1 MGRKK
6 NNSNMFETFPFGD
19 VEAYSKDKK
28 VIADT
33 NVITILNRMQ
43 AAFKWDG
50 LPDTIPQKWL
60 EFMLQTTG
68 WCFIT
73 KVNGKLYAFIGGLG
87 GDPDVY
93 YQPTICTVSNPALS
107 YSAEL
112 KIGTDGVLISDDV
125 YRTGIIPIIGKYAGL
140 LAENTITIRIAD
152 IMSRITSIVSGSDES
167 TIESAKE
174 YFKQLEDG
182 SLGVIEESAFLE
194 DLKVQASAT
203 SGATRLTDLIEMEQY
218 LKSSMYNELGLQ
230 ANYNMKRESINSS
243 EAELGDDVLQPFIDN
258 MLEQRQAA
266 CKEINEMFGTN
277 ISCELASAWKLNDEE
292 REAELEEEQKGAD
305 DGNQN
310 QSNNSN
316 DISDDGGSVNTE
328 E

>member
-1 MGRKK
+1 MGKRR
-6 NNSNMFETFPFGD
+6 NQSDLFSTFPFGD
-19 VEAYSKDKK
+19 VERYSKDKK
-28 VIADT
+28 TIADV

-43 AAFKWDG
+43 SAFKWTG
-50 LPDTIPQKWL
+50 LPDTIPQKYL
-60 EFMLQTTG
+60 EFMLQTNG
-68 WCFIT
+68 WAFISE
-73 KVNGKLYAFIGGLG
+73 VDGNLYAFMGGLG
-87 GDPDVY
+87 GEPDVY
-93 YQPTICTVSNPALS
+93 YQPTICTIANPALNFS
-107 YSAEL
+107 GEL
-112 KIGTDGVLISDDV
+112 KIGTDGVLVSDDV

-174 YFKQLEDG
+174 YFRQLEDG
-182 SLGVIEESAFLE
+182 QLGVIEESAFLE

-243 EAELGDDVLQPFIDN
+243 EAELGDDVLQPMIDN
-258 MLEQRQAA
+258 MLQQRKIA
-266 CKEINEMFGTN
+266 CDEINAMYGTN
-277 ISCELASAWKLNDEE
+277 INCELASAWKLNDEE
-292 REAELEEEQKGAD
+292 RAAELEEEQEGTE

-310 QSNNSN
+310 KSN
-316 DISDDGGSVNTE
+316 DTHDLSDDRGSVNTE

>member
-1 MGRKK
+1 
-6 NNSNMFETFPFGD
+6 MFECFPFGD

-60 EFMLQTTG
+60 EFMLQ
-68 WCFIT
+68 
-73 KVNGKLYAFIGGLG
+73 VNGWTFVTEVNGNLYAFIGGLG
-87 GDPDVY
+87 GEPDVY
-93 YQPTICTVSNPALS
+93 YQPTMCTIANPALN

-194 DLKVQASAT
+194 DLKVQPSAS

-258 MLEQRQAA
+258 MLEQRKAA

-277 ISCELASAWKLNDEE
+277 ITCELASAWELNAKERKEEIDENKE
-292 REAELEEEQKGAD
+292 GTE
-305 DGNQN
+305 DGNKN
-310 QSNNSN
+310 ESNDNGNLSNEGSNNNS
-316 DISDDGGSVNTE
+316 E